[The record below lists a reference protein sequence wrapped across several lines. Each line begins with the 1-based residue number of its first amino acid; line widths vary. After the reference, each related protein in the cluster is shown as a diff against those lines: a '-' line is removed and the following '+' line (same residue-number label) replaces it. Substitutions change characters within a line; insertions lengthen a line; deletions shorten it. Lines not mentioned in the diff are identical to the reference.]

1 MESSIIVGCVIPQV
15 EVSLVMPSQ
24 TPGKES
30 SGGDGES
37 VMPDSASLGDDL
49 LTNGSAVVPIRP
61 CAQRFIN
68 SFYVFLFKQVPGG
81 PIQWTKREIPIY
93 SVVRNVLRP

>member
-37 VMPDSASLGDDL
+37 VLPDSASLGDDL
-49 LTNGSAVVPIRP
+49 LTNGSAVVPLRQYAP
-61 CAQRFIN
+61 RLVNA
-68 SFYVFLFKQVPGG
+68 FYVFTFKQVLDGL
-81 PIQWTKREIPIY
+81 ILWTKRETPI
-93 SVVRNVLRP
+93 SLVALSVLRP